1 MSWRPER
8 PPASAVRV
16 INASRELDAADKTVW
31 REIHQLDRGPEGC
44 YAKPAHFARRIG
56 RSVDAMK
63 KSRKRL
69 ADLGLVHRAPRRGP
83 CPDSWFA
90 TLPRECWP
98 PNNAKDEAVFP
109 LADMLD
115 GLIRRGGTYGDD
127 AGDSD
132 AVARGRAAVS
142 QAVCATG
149 IGGVDAAT
157 KADKAVASTH
167 PPKTDS
173 RGFNASSNPRKE
185 GASKLDSG
193 GVDAPLVDACTSDSG
208 CVNAP
213 PYKRTEEN
221 RNRTE
226 LSTGKERSR
235 SRDRK
240 ERTEPQPAVERGSEC
255 PYDVATPEWWAWAKR
270 KLRA

>member
-1 MSWRPER
+1 
-8 PPASAVRV
+8 
-16 INASRELDAADKTVW
+16 
-31 REIHQLDRGPEGC
+31 
-44 YAKPAHFARRIG
+44 
-56 RSVDAMK
+56 MK

-69 ADLGLVHRAPRRGP
+69 ADLGLLHRASRGGP
-83 CPDSWFA
+83 CPNSWFA
-90 TLPRECWP
+90 TLPSECWP
-98 PNNAKDEAVFP
+98 PTKPKDEAVFP
-109 LADMLD
+109 LADTLD
-115 GLIRRGGTYGDD
+115 AMIRRGGTYGDD

-173 RGFNASSNPRKE
+173 RGFNASSNSRKE
-185 GASKLDSG
+185 GASKLESG
-193 GVDAPLVDACTSDSG
+193 GVDAPLVDACTRDSG
-208 CVNAP
+208 RVNAP

-226 LSTGKERSR
+226 LSTGKNRSR

-240 ERTEPQPAVERGSEC
+240 ERTELQPAVERGSQC
-255 PYDVATPEWWAWAKR
+255 PHDGGTDEWWAWQHR

>member
-1 MSWRPER
+1 MALVTRPATPAPRKSLSDGDHFPRGSPRLRYRWLGVSLSKQPRRDPNDTVRRSQTDLAHAMSWRPER
-8 PPASAVRV
+8 PPALAVRV

-90 TLPRECWP
+90 TLPHECWP

-149 IGGVDAAT
+149 KGISRYSAAGPEPRPAHRCGQRHQIRIPT
-157 KADKAVASTH
+157 AGSG
-167 PPKTDS
+167 
-173 RGFNASSNPRKE
+173 RG
-185 GASKLDSG
+185 
-193 GVDAPLVDACTSDSG
+193 
-208 CVNAP
+208 
-213 PYKRTEEN
+213 
-221 RNRTE
+221 
-226 LSTGKERSR
+226 
-235 SRDRK
+235 
-240 ERTEPQPAVERGSEC
+240 
-255 PYDVATPEWWAWAKR
+255 
-270 KLRA
+270 